1 MFCMVRPL
9 LFLLLATASLSPA
22 RAAKVTVGQPVPAFS
37 VTTVDGKRIG
47 PAELRGKRVLYFM
60 WASW

>member
-1 MFCMVRPL
+1 MPRWPL
-9 LFLLLATASLSPA
+9 SLLLLAAASLAPA
-22 RAAKVTVGQPVPAFS
+22 RAAKVAVGQPVPKFS

>member
-1 MFCMVRPL
+1 MPRTL

-22 RAAKVTVGQPVPAFS
+22 RTAKVTVGQPVPDFS
-37 VTTVDGKRIG
+37 VTTVDGNRVG